1 MTKCDFCSCYKP
13 SIGYC
18 SSYTG
23 SSACEQ
29 AARAYLSFMKGKRTH
44 TKNVNVH
51 KTTKKYGGYKKR

>member
-1 MTKCDFCSCYKP
+1 MTKCDFCSCYNP
-13 SIGYC
+13 RTRTC

-23 SSACEQ
+23 SYSCDQ
-29 AARAYLSFMKGKRTH
+29 AARAYLSFMKGKRTQ